1 MKNTFFTIILAVLNF
16 SLFSQNITLAI
27 GGEIKR
33 SDYDKRLVGADSKAF
48 YTADYSED
56 MSSDFTLTKY
66 SCLDVKMIYS
76 KEIQIPKA
84 NDKKCNAKTI
94 LLVDGDLILFTTQHD
109 KTSQVTKLYANKF
122 NSDGSIS
129 QDSKL
134 ISEIPAIDK
143 KKIGFFY
150 FTISEN
156 KKTIVVLSEK
166 PTNETDSIRY
176 NWKIIDKDL
185 TVLWNKSMNLPYYGI
200 SSDYTEEMDYKNDK
214 VYFIATNLKD
224 LSIKDRKKAIAKNK
238 LYCYDFKK
246 TKLTELLLN
255 IDYKSLFDLNLN
267 FNEKNQVILT
277 GLYSYSP
284 DVPYKQVFFNKNTW
298 LRNESGAFFEIYDET
313 LETNIYKDTISN
325 DGSVSQFYINDV
337 ILKNDGSVIIISESN
352 HTSESHKMSSSMDG
366 SGASSSITYYT
377 GDVLIHSFNPNNK
390 SKWIKRIEKFQYVT
404 EMESDFFSTLSL
416 SNNNTLAL
424 IINDNRKNNLESPV
438 FKFENFKLEKNAQ
451 TKIIQ
456 VDYTGNIKENQ
467 SITDFI
473 DSKNIIRCKRKIR
486 INESEI
492 IVGIKTED
500 GNRFAKISL
509 K

>member
-1 MKNTFFTIILAVLNF
+1 MKNTFFTIILAVFNF
-16 SLFSQNITLAI
+16 CLFSQNITLTI

-76 KEIQIPKA
+76 KEIQIP
-84 NDKKCNAKTI
+84 NVNNKKCNAKTI
-94 LLVDGDLILFTTQHD
+94 LLVDGDLILFTTQYD
-109 KTSQVTKLYANKF
+109 KANQVTKLYANKF

-143 KKIGFFY
+143 KQVGFFY
-150 FTISEN
+150 FTVSEN
-156 KKTIVVLSEK
+156 NKTMVILSEK
-166 PTNETDSIRY
+166 PSSETDSIRY

-185 TVLWNKSMNLPYYGI
+185 TVLWNKSMNLPYYGL
-200 SSDYTEEMDYKNDK
+200 SSDYTTKMDYKNDK

-246 TKLTELLLN
+246 SKLTELLFN
-255 IDYKSLFDLNLN
+255 VDYRKLFDFNLN
-267 FNEKNQVILT
+267 FNNKNQIIVT
-277 GLYSYSP
+277 GLYSYS
-284 DVPYKQVFFNKNTW
+284 DKSDKQGLFNIDSQ
-298 LRNESGAFFEIYDET
+298 LRRESGVFFEIYDET
-313 LETNIYKDTISN
+313 LETNFYKDTIPNEDNRAYYVKDVFLNN
-325 DGSVSQFYINDV
+325 DGSVM
-337 ILKNDGSVIIISESN
+337 IISEN
-352 HTSESHKMSSSMDG
+352 NYTVESHKMG
-366 SGASSSITYYT
+366 NAPTYDYNSN
-377 GDVLIHSFNPNNK
+377 DVLVHVFNPNNK
-390 SKWIKRIEKFQYVT
+390 SKWIKRIKKEQHDT
-404 EMESDFFSTLSL
+404 MESDFFSIISLSNHNTLSL
-416 SNNNTLAL
+416 F
-424 IINDNRKNNLESPV
+424 INDNRKNNLENPV
-438 FKFENFKLEKNAQ
+438 FKFENFQLEKNAQ
-451 TKIIQ
+451 TKILQ
-456 VDYTGNIKENQ
+456 VDNTGIIKENK
-467 SITDFI
+467 STTDFI